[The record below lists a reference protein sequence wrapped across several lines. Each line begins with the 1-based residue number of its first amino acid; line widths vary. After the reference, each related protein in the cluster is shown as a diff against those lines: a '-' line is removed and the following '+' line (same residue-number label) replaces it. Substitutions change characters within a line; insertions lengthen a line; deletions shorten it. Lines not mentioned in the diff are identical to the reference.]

1 MRFNV
6 IYTKEVTMG
15 HKYLIRT
22 NEERMYPLQTIGY
35 TDYYTNNI
43 FSFIK
48 LLIIKRRKI
57 LYATKWF

>member
-1 MRFNV
+1 
-6 IYTKEVTMG
+6 MG
-15 HKYLIRT
+15 QKYLIRT
-22 NEERMYPLQTIGY
+22 NEERVYPLQTIGY

-48 LLIIKRRKI
+48 LLIIKRRKM

>member
-1 MRFNV
+1 
-6 IYTKEVTMG
+6 MG
-15 HKYLIRT
+15 QRYLIRT
-22 NEERMYPLQTIGY
+22 NEERIYPLQTIEY

-48 LLIIKRRKI
+48 LLIVKRRKI